1 MLVFRDLNTNL
12 RVKLEIAAFQISFS
26 SLAQIC
32 SKGKSG
38 VGVSVPIV
46 ICYLVKAILLFL
58 QHE

>member
-1 MLVFRDLNTNL
+1 MSSKYKFADND
-12 RVKLEIAAFQISFS
+12 KLYFVNFP

-46 ICYLVKAILLFL
+46 CYLVKAILLFL

>member
-1 MLVFRDLNTNL
+1 VNRQTLDKGAGRFLKDP
-12 RVKLEIAAFQISFS
+12 